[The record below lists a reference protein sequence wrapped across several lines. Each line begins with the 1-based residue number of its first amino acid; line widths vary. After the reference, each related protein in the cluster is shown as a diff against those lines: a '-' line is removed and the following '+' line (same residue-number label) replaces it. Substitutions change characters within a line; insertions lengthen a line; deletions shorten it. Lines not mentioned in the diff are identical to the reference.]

1 METSHKRALTF
12 GFNIIERDLERIIN
26 DLEDAGDQPR
36 FQGEIDSDD
45 KAKILNAAKLM
56 LKEIEIIRKKYGLEG
71 RQESVRLKRRLHG
84 RLIEI
89 YNILYDLRPKSLEP
103 YGKITES
110 DKEELGREI
119 EKLAKSLE
127 SMYEAIK

>member
-1 METSHKRALTF
+1 M
-12 GFNIIERDLERIIN
+12 I
-26 DLEDAGDQPR
+26 
-36 FQGEIDSDD
+36 GEI
-45 KAKILNAAKLM
+45 
-56 LKEIEIIRKKYGLEG
+56 EVIREKFELGSQ
-71 RQESVRLKRRLHG
+71 QESPRLKRRLHG

-103 YGKITES
+103 YGKMTES

-119 EKLAKSLE
+119 EKLAKSLD